1 MVSTAAFAVSHIHGG
16 GHRSAGEWMGFGQSP
31 GVTTRNGWLR
41 LEPGA
46 AGLRTPLGYLRH
58 VHVLAWRRLKPT
70 DAEDEWSRTFLDFK
84 NGSPDAARKVTS
96 LFLERLPP
104 LLNDLVGPRE
114 PVNLVTA
121 LSAIDAE
128 PNPNRP
134 LHRLAASVDGEIGRC
149 HFRERLLRKA
159 AHKRLTDCLSFEERD
174 GTVDGVYSAA
184 ADVYHRRIG
193 NGSFLI
199 LDDFV
204 TRGSTF
210 ADISRA
216 LRRAYSDAS
225 IHAAALAKHVWADT
239 LQSLG
244 YDEYAYN
251 RHLPRVATS

>member
-1 MVSTAAFAVSHIHGG
+1 
-16 GHRSAGEWMGFGQSP
+16 MGFGQSP
-31 GVTTRNGWLR
+31 GVTTRNGWLW

-46 AGLRTPLGYLRH
+46 AGLRRHLGHLRH
-58 VHVLAWRRLKPT
+58 VHVLAWRRVNPT
-70 DAEDEWSRTFLDFK
+70 DSEDEWSSTFLDFK
-84 NGSPDAARKVTS
+84 NGSRAAAGVVTS
-96 LFLERLPP
+96 LLLKRLPQ

-121 LSAIDAE
+121 LSATDAE

-134 LHRLAASVDGEIGRC
+134 LHRLAASLGGKIGRC
-149 HFRERLLRKA
+149 HFRDRLLRKA
-159 AHKRLTDCLSFEERD
+159 AHKRLTDCDSLEERD
-174 GTVDGVYSAA
+174 GTVDGVYRAA
-184 ADVYHRRIG
+184 IDARARRIG

-216 LRRAYSDAS
+216 LRGFFPDAS

-239 LQSLG
+239 LQGLG
-244 YDEYAYN
+244 YDENAYN
-251 RHLPRVATS
+251 RHLPRATTS